1 MFMGADIAEGLS
13 ESVKQ
18 NRRMSNV
25 FGMGYEDDERAT
37 VGCSFKGRRP
47 EGFQDEPE
55 DKVVLE
61 LDAVTTEL
69 FDCDIV
75 PVSREITGPLQV
87 RVSAEDKAAVF
98 EVVFS
103 ADSAQFKQ
111 VSGASA
117 YGQVRGGRRPLVEL
131 FNEDPPIIHFANGD
145 FLVFNE
151 LFELPRAAERVSFDA
166 GKATA
171 WLWKGVDLKKES
183 QGPEKDATS
192 IQRHTLER
200 ILGGEFGAWE
210 IVFDGDGKGE
220 VADIVALRRAED
232 KVSVGLWHCK
242 YSGGEAAGA
251 RIGDLYEVC
260 GQAQKCVRWREEPR
274 RMLKHLLHQEDARI
288 KSGKSSRMERGTRT
302 DLHRLLL
309 AARQLTF
316 EYEIFIVQPG
326 LSKAKLAP
334 AFLDV
339 LGATELF
346 LKETYSMPLAVIS
359 SP

>member
-210 IVFDGDGKGE
+210 IVFDGDGKGYGRTL
-220 VADIVALRRAED
+220 ALQVFWWRSRWRANRRPLRGVWPSAEMRSLARGAEAHAKAPSSSGRRED
-232 KVSVGLWHCK
+232 KIRK
-242 YSGGEAAGA
+242 
-251 RIGDLYEVC
+251 
-260 GQAQKCVRWREEPR
+260 K
-274 RMLKHLLHQEDARI
+274 
-288 KSGKSSRMERGTRT
+288 
-302 DLHRLLL
+302 
-309 AARQLTF
+309 
-316 EYEIFIVQPG
+316 
-326 LSKAKLAP
+326 
-334 AFLDV
+334 
-339 LGATELF
+339 
-346 LKETYSMPLAVIS
+346 
-359 SP
+359 